1 MALRV
6 RKKTTSYFFASPQSD
21 TRKEIMPLSQ
31 KILIVDDARIN
42 VLILKKLLQ
51 DKYIIE
57 TAESGEKALHI
68 IPEFRPDL
76 ILLDI
81 MMPGIDGYEVC
92 RRVRKE
98 PQYRFTKIIL
108 VSAKSL
114 VDDRLQGY
122 EAGADDYIT
131 KPFDKKEL
139 EAKVQVFS
147 QLKHEEELNQLK
159 GDLLLLFSHETKT
172 PLSVIIGLSE
182 ILQKSYDLDDDL
194 KGHLETISTKA
205 YQLLEF
211 INKTSLICSL
221 KSGVEPSKSFG
232 SVTTHLKGATMVLK
246 DTASQKKVAFEL
258 DIINDIELYADWAI
272 FDKALGFVLENAV
285 KFSPEGAT
293 VTVETGLSN
302 GRCVIRIIDQG
313 EGIKKDW
320 IDNIFDEF
328 AVQNIMH
335 HQKGQGLSL
344 AISRYIMELHN
355 GTIGVESTLGNGA
368 TFILSLPVPQE

>member
-1 MALRV
+1 
-6 RKKTTSYFFASPQSD
+6 
-21 TRKEIMPLSQ
+21 MPLSQ
-31 KILIVDDARIN
+31 KILIVDDVQVN
-42 VLILKKLLQ
+42 VQIIKKSLQ

-57 TAESGEKALHI
+57 TAESGEDALQI

-147 QLKHEEELNQLK
+147 QLKHEEELSQLK

-182 ILQKSYDLDDDL
+182 ILQKSYDLGDDP
-194 KGHLETISTKA
+194 KEHLETISKKA

-211 INKTSLICSL
+211 INKTALICSL
-221 KSGVEPSKSFG
+221 KSGIEPSKSIG
-232 SVTTHLKGATMVLK
+232 SATTHLKEATMALK
-246 DTASQKKVAFEL
+246 DTASQKKVVFEL
-258 DIINDIELYADWAI
+258 DIIDDMELYVDWAI

-285 KFSPEGAT
+285 KFSPEGGT
-293 VTVETGLSN
+293 VTVQTELSN
-302 GRCVIRIIDQG
+302 GQCVIRIIDQG
-313 EGIKKDW
+313 EGIKQDW

-355 GTIGVESTLGNGA
+355 GTIDVESTLGNGA
-368 TFILSLPVPQE
+368 TFILKLPIPHA

>member
-1 MALRV
+1 
-6 RKKTTSYFFASPQSD
+6 
-21 TRKEIMPLSQ
+21 MPLSQ
-31 KILIVDDARIN
+31 KVLIVDDARMN
-42 VLILKKLLQ
+42 VTILKNLLQ
-51 DKYIIE
+51 DRYIIE
-57 TAESGEKALHI
+57 TAASGEEALQV

-98 PQYRFTKIIL
+98 LQYRFTKIIL
-108 VSAKSL
+108 VSAKAL

-122 EAGADDYIT
+122 DAGADDYIT

-139 EAKVQVFS
+139 EAKVRVFS

-182 ILQKSYDLDDDL
+182 ILQKSSDLGDDL
-194 KGHLETISTKA
+194 KGHLETISVKA

-221 KSGVEPSKSFG
+221 KSGMEPSKSLG
-232 SVTTHLKGATMVLK
+232 SVATHLKGATMELK
-246 DTASQKKVAFEL
+246 DAASQKTVTFEL
-258 DIINDIELYADWAI
+258 DIINDMKLYADWTI
-272 FDKALGFVLENAV
+272 VDKALGFVLENAV
-285 KFSPEGAT
+285 KFSPERGT
-293 VTVETGLSN
+293 VKVQTEQSN
-302 GRCVIRIIDQG
+302 GRCVIRIMDQG

-328 AVQNIMH
+328 AIQNIMH

-344 AISRYIMELHN
+344 AISRYIMEIHN
-355 GTIGVESTLGNGA
+355 GTIGVESTVGNGA
-368 TFILSLPVPQE
+368 TFILSLPISQD

>member
-1 MALRV
+1 
-6 RKKTTSYFFASPQSD
+6 
-21 TRKEIMPLSQ
+21 MPLNQ
-31 KILIVDDARIN
+31 KVLIVDDARMN
-42 VLILKKLLQ
+42 VKLLKKVLQ
-51 DKYIIE
+51 DEYLIE
-57 TAESGEKALHI
+57 TAASGEEALQI

-131 KPFDKKEL
+131 KPFDRKEL
-139 EAKVQVFS
+139 EAKVRVFS

-182 ILQKSYDLDDDL
+182 ILQKTYNLGDDPDRHL
-194 KGHLETISTKA
+194 KTISNKA
-205 YQLLEF
+205 NQLLEF

-221 KSGVEPSKSFG
+221 KSGIKLSKLFG
-232 SVTTHLKGATMVLK
+232 SVTTHLKSATMMLE
-246 DTASQKKVAFEL
+246 DTAAQKSVSFKL
-258 DIINDIELYADWAI
+258 DILDDMSLFADWGI
-272 FDKALGFVLENAV
+272 FDKALGFLLENAL
-285 KFSPEGAT
+285 KFSPEGQT
-293 VTVETGLSN
+293 VTVKTEQTEE
-302 GRCVIRIIDQG
+302 RCVIRIMDQG

-320 IDNIFDEF
+320 INNIFDEF

-355 GTIGVESTLGNGA
+355 GTIGVESTPGNGA
-368 TFILSLPVPQE
+368 TFILSLPISQK